1 MFIQNNKVR
10 YKYGVKIVKIE
21 LSVVKEGKVKNKI
34 PEISSWTSS
43 STRGLSR
50 CGRWCPG
57 RCAARC
63 HRPGPSPAA
72 SCTSR
77 WPGRSSWWLR
87 AKWPAVS
94 PTSVLVSPCYRF
106 SCCPQ
111 APYGLVGWLEM
122 EFLLFKLLSEASG
135 LKSRKAPA
143 WRLDSL
149 QMMVAGIMVGKGVG
163 LGGGRGGW
171 EDEVDRTVT
180 GATFGSVFLSRELQ
194 LWSVILHTLIL
205 EFQVVSISR
214 WVLKNIRDKNT

>member
-1 MFIQNNKVR
+1 MFIENNKVR

-50 CGRWCPG
+50 CGGWCPG

-163 LGGGRGGW
+163 LGGSWGVRRWSGSYRDRGDIW
-171 EDEVDRTVT
+171 QRLLIT
-180 GATFGSVFLSRELQ
+180 GAS
-194 LWSVILHTLIL
+194 I
-205 EFQVVSISR
+205 VVSNTSHIDTGIPGGLD
-214 WVLKNIRDKNT
+214 LKVGSEKHQR